1 MRNTPDARPEVS
13 QDDPGHH
20 WVRGLRSDADAPEEP
35 VCSAETI
42 ASAVAQVGA
51 DPVQWAVELGARI
64 ADRTIRRLPEFGG
77 GRASVTTLR
86 LGTEQVAIYMV
97 RSLDAG
103 HMVHTPNSAETSSM
117 IHDYVH
123 RRVPMDRIWA
133 GMRYGHAWL
142 TEEFMAACRTLVD
155 RDQRAEELESVSQIL
170 FEQVITYAAELGE
183 LYRVENDAWVSSAE
197 FARDDAIRS
206 ILEGEEIDENAIS
219 QTLRYPLSQFHVAL
233 VLKVAAEHESASAD
247 LHTVASELLQS
258 LGTTTALVV
267 GDSASEVRAWGGSDH
282 TISAD
287 DAIPRK
293 AIPGV
298 DIAVGFGGRGANG
311 FRRAA
316 EEAVRTADIAG
327 KLRYRPPSIVTY
339 DQVSL
344 VGLLLENPDQAANFA
359 DRELGKLAEKS
370 PHVANLRETVLAY
383 FECRHSPRAAGERL
397 FVAKNT
403 VIYRIKRAEELIGR
417 SLDERPA
424 ETWAALL
431 IAKSLYDC
439 EPEAS
444 KH

>member
-1 MRNTPDARPEVS
+1 MRNVPDAQPEVS
-13 QDDPGHH
+13 QDDAGHH
-20 WVRGLRSDADAPEEP
+20 WVRALHSDADSPVEP
-35 VCSAETI
+35 VCSSETI
-42 ASAVAQVGA
+42 ASAVAQVGPG
-51 DPVQWAVELGARI
+51 PVQWAVELGARI

-77 GRASVTTLR
+77 GRASMTTLR

-103 HMVHTPNSAETSSM
+103 HMVHTPNSAETCSM

-142 TEEFMAACRTLVD
+142 TEEFMAACRTVVD

-183 LYRVENDAWVSSAE
+183 LYRVENEAWISSAE
-197 FARDDAIRS
+197 FARDDALRS
-206 ILEGEEIDENAIS
+206 ILDGEEVDENAIS

-233 VLKVAAEHESASAD
+233 VLKVAAGQESSAPAD
-247 LHTVASELLQS
+247 LHAVASELLHS
-258 LGTTTALVV
+258 FGTTTALVV

-282 TISAD
+282 RISAD
-287 DAIPRK
+287 DALPRR
-293 AIPGV
+293 AIPGI
-298 DIAVGFGGRGANG
+298 DIVVGFGGRGAKG
-311 FRRAA
+311 FRRAT

-327 KLRYRPPSIVTY
+327 KLRCCPPNILTY
-339 DQVSL
+339 NQVSL
-344 VGLLLENPDQAANFA
+344 VGLLLENPDQAADFA
-359 DRELGKLAEKS
+359 DRELGELAEKS
-370 PHVANLRETVLAY
+370 PHVDNLRETVLAY

-431 IAKSLYDC
+431 IAKALYDC
-439 EPEAS
+439 ENNPA
-444 KH
+444 K

>member
-1 MRNTPDARPEVS
+1 MRNAPDAHPEVS

-20 WVRGLRSDADAPEEP
+20 WVRGLRSEADAPVEP
-35 VCSAETI
+35 VCSSETI

-51 DPVQWAVELGARI
+51 EPVQWAIDLGARI

-77 GRASVTTLR
+77 GRASLTTLR

-103 HMVHTPNSAETSSM
+103 RMFHTPNSAETTSM

-155 RDQRAEELESVSQIL
+155 RDRRAEELEAVSQIL

-183 LYRVENDAWVSSAE
+183 LYRIEDEAWISSAE
-197 FARDDAIRS
+197 FARDDALRS
-206 ILEGEEIDENAIS
+206 ILAGEEIDENAVS

-233 VLKVAAEHESASAD
+233 VLKAAAGHEPAPAD
-247 LHTVASELLQS
+247 LHAAASDLLQS
-258 LGTTTALVV
+258 SGTTTALLV
-267 GDSASEVRAWGGSDH
+267 GDSADKVRAWGGFDH
-282 TISAD
+282 AISAD
-287 DAIPRK
+287 DVIPRK
-293 AIPGV
+293 TFPGV
-298 DIAVGFGGRGANG
+298 DIAVGFGGRGASG
-311 FRRAA
+311 FRRAT
-316 EEAVRTADIAG
+316 EEAVRTANIAG
-327 KLRYRPPSIVTY
+327 KLRCCTPNVVSY

-344 VGLLLENPDQAANFA
+344 VGLLLENPEQAADFA

-370 PHVANLRETVLAY
+370 PHVENLRETILAY

-439 EPEAS
+439 EHGPP
-444 KH
+444 KQ